1 MEKLN
6 VGSDLKSSN
15 QPLEK
20 NSQSTIITEAKLFRS
35 LVSMI
40 VSTSHSMT
48 MLIQTIY
55 SLRLLTTRSL
65 KKWPTSKT

>member
-20 NSQSTIITEAKLFRS
+20 NSQSIIITEAKLFKS
-35 LVSMI
+35 
-40 VSTSHSMT
+40 
-48 MLIQTIY
+48 
-55 SLRLLTTRSL
+55 
-65 KKWPTSKT
+65 